1 MKRKLLF
8 LTVFLLSALTIYIWR
23 IQTGWLF
30 LRDDRQLIR
39 VSLRRSLLAR
49 EEKELLLE
57 LVKTPASITQG
68 LSDRPSLRS
77 HDDQEIDGMLF
88 VFEQEQP
95 LSFWMKDMH
104 FEIDIC
110 WLRQGR
116 FLGCA
121 RQAPLPIEGERP
133 ASFVSPAPANM
144 VLETLPGLLSQEDL
158 KLKLFFK

>member
-8 LTVFLLSALTIYIWR
+8 LVVLFLSALTAYIWLT
-23 IQTGWLF
+23 QTGWLF
-30 LRDDRQLIR
+30 LKDDRQLIR
-39 VSLRRSLLAR
+39 VSLRRSFLAR

-57 LVKTPASITQG
+57 LVKTPASTTQG

-77 HDDQEIDGMLF
+77 HDNQEIDGMLF

-116 FLGCA
+116 FLGCE
-121 RQAPLPIEGERP
+121 RKAPPPKDGERP
-133 ASFVSPAPANM
+133 ASFASPGPANM